1 MLDTNFNSVTGKL
14 YKYSSV
20 GCYPLFYLDSKNK
33 VLCADCADDF
43 HKDEELEESYK
54 PKSVHVNW
62 ENTSLHCGVC
72 CERIES
78 AYAEEGE

>member
-43 HKDEELEESYK
+43 HKDEELEES
-54 PKSVHVNW
+54 
-62 ENTSLHCGVC
+62 
-72 CERIES
+72 
-78 AYAEEGE
+78 